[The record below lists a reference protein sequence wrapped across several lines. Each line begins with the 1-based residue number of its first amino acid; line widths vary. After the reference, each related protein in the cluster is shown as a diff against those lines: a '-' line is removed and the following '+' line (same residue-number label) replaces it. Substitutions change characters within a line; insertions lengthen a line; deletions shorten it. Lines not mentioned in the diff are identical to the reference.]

1 MGLRRRFHEEEAEN
15 HDRWLVSYADFITLL
30 FAFFVV
36 MYALS
41 TVNQNKYRDLTSS
54 LNNAFGQQNSAL
66 NKTPLSETVRSGPAN
81 SSLDLPGLP
90 LNKLKHERLR
100 KERENMTGIAINLA
114 NTLSPLIKA
123 GQLRVIQ
130 NNEGIRIEISDSI
143 LFAPGSAALAPSS
156 TKLLQEIAHG
166 LAADHH
172 RLQIEGHTDNL
183 PIHNVE
189 FFSNWELSAVRASTL
204 VRMFV
209 MNDIEEPRLS
219 AVGYG
224 ASRPLADN
232 NTVEGRAK
240 NRRVSM
246 TLLYANP
253 NPSEG
258 SEILPTH

>member
-1 MGLRRRFHEEEAEN
+1 MSLRRRLHEEPAEN

-41 TVNQNKYRDLTSS
+41 TVNQNKYRDFSSS
-54 LNNAFGQQNSAL
+54 LNNAFGNQNPKL
-66 NKTPLSETVRSGPAN
+66 NKKPTETEPHANKSTLALPRLPLS
-81 SSLDLPGLP
+81 
-90 LNKLKHERLR
+90 KLRYERLR
-100 KERENMTGIAINLA
+100 QERENMTGIAIQLA

-123 GQLRVIQ
+123 GQLKVIQ
-130 NNEGIRIEISDSI
+130 NNEGIRIDINDNI
-143 LFAPGSAALAPSS
+143 LFSPGSATLAPSS
-156 TKLLQEIAHG
+156 TALLEKIAQG

-183 PIHNVE
+183 PIHNAE
-189 FFSNWELSAVRASTL
+189 FYSNWELSAVRASSL
-204 VRMFV
+204 VRMFATKGI
-209 MNDIEEPRLS
+209 DEQRLS

-224 ASRPLADN
+224 AAKPLADN
-232 NTVEGRAK
+232 ATHEGRAK

-253 NPSEG
+253 AISEG
-258 SEILPTH
+258 AEILPSR

>member
-1 MGLRRRFHEEEAEN
+1 MSLRRRLHEEPLEN

-41 TVNQNKYRDLTSS
+41 TVNQNKYRDFSSS
-54 LNNAFGQQNSAL
+54 LNNAFARQNPKL
-66 NKTPLSETVRSGPAN
+66 NQRQLTLAEPTPASKRAIA
-81 SSLDLPGLP
+81 LPGLP
-90 LNKLKHERLR
+90 FDKIKHQRLHQ
-100 KERENMTGIAINLA
+100 ERENMTGIAIELA

-123 GQLRVIQ
+123 GQLKVIQ
-130 NNEGIRIEISDSI
+130 NNEGIRIDINDNI

-156 TKLLQEIAHG
+156 TALLEKIAQG

-172 RLQIEGHTDNL
+172 RLQIEGHTDNV
-183 PIHNVE
+183 PIHNAE
-189 FFSNWELSAVRASTL
+189 FYSNWELSAVRASSL
-204 VRMFV
+204 VRMFASQGI
-209 MNDIEEPRLS
+209 NEQRLS

-224 ASRPLADN
+224 AARPLADN
-232 NTVEGRAK
+232 ATSDGRAK

-253 NPSEG
+253 ALSEG
-258 SEILPTH
+258 AEILPSH